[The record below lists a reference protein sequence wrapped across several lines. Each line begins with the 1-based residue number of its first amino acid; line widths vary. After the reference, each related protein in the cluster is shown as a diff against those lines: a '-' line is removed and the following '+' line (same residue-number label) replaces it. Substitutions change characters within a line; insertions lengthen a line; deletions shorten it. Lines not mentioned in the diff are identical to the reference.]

1 MAFEP
6 SYEKI
11 VSSVRKNLGG
21 TQVIVEGKL
30 PLNDGDGVSKIL
42 CANANAYISNSE
54 VVGRDVSFNGY
65 VGFQVVYSD
74 EMNNLQGLDYSAEF
88 RDKFMLE
95 NGVVAV
101 PIVKANVVEVKY
113 AILDNLIKVT
123 AIVEINVDGILTEE
137 TNALV
142 GSSNNETFFK
152 NEYIEYLTY
161 ENMLNEKFEIVGD
174 MEIKDSVQKILSVC
188 PSVFIENITT
198 NSNYITVRGGVNIN
212 VCYISD
218 EESSILRSYNTQFD
232 FSQDV
237 AGESVNENSVIQSLI
252 NVVLND
258 VKVTTT
264 MEANSATINIIVPV
278 LFKGFNF
285 TQKSSEIVTD
295 LFNLQN
301 MMGVDYQ
308 SVDLLEAAP
317 PKSYVEKI
325 TGAFII
331 DENQP
336 FIDEVT
342 GVCANNI
349 VLANTSIVNNNLLV
363 EGVASSTVL
372 YFNKES
378 NTTNSIEVEIPFSI
392 NLDSKIPEGFT
403 PSIGVS
409 FGEVLAKGK
418 RGKEIDIEGK
428 IFAYIDFYKTTND
441 AVISQVEVLEERVL
455 EDYALSIYIVKDGE
469 TLWDIAKEMNI
480 SPDLILEQNP
490 NVELPLKAGEKI
502 VIYRQK
508 VLEF

>member
-11 VSSVRKNLGG
+11 NSSVRKNLGV
-21 TQVIVEGKL
+21 TQVVVEGKL
-30 PLNDGDGVSKIL
+30 PLNEGSGVSKIL
-42 CANANAYISNSE
+42 CANANAYINNSE
-54 VVGRDVSFNGY
+54 VVGRDVTFNGY

-95 NGVVAV
+95 DSVLAIPVVT
-101 PIVKANVVEVKY
+101 ANVVEVKY
-113 AILDNLIKVT
+113 VLSDNSVKVT
-123 AIVEINVDGILTEE
+123 AIVEINIDGILTTE
-137 TNALV
+137 TNALID
-142 GSSNNETFFK
+142 SSNDQTFFK

-161 ENMLNEKFEIVGD
+161 ENVLNEKFEVIGD

-188 PSVFIENITT
+188 PSVFIENIIK
-198 NSNYITVRGGVNIN
+198 NNNYVTVKGGVNVN
-212 VCYISD
+212 VCYVSD
-218 EESSILRSYNTQFD
+218 EDATVLRSYNTQFD

-237 AGESVNENSVIQSLI
+237 AGDKVDENSVIQSLI
-252 NVVLND
+252 NVGLND

-264 MEANSATINIIVPV
+264 LEANSATVNIVVPV

-285 TQKSSEIVTD
+285 IQKSSEIVTD

-301 MMGVDYQ
+301 MVGVNYQ
-308 SVDLLEAAP
+308 SVEMLEVAP

-349 VLANTSIVNNNLLV
+349 VLANSSIVNNNLLI

-378 NTTNSIEVEIPFSI
+378 NATNSIEVEIPFSI
-392 NLDSKIPEGFT
+392 NLDSKMSEGFI
-403 PSIGVS
+403 PSINLA

-428 IFAYIDFYKTTND
+428 IFAYIDFYKTRND
-441 AVISQVEVLEERVL
+441 AVVSQVEILEERIL
-455 EDYALSIYIVKDGE
+455 EDYALSIYIVKDRE